1 MSKLFFSIFFISFPS
16 YLSVEWLQS
25 WLILMDLNK
34 TLNNLSDFELLFGWS
49 SFVAIYSY
57 RIEYLKGFLLFKV
70 LVFWY
75 KWLLLKKKLMN
86 FFFFFHSRHTMN
98 LGLMR
103 CSLSTFSDSWWI
115 INKSSLNILK
125 KKLGLTAFNKGL
137 LWRSDIF

>member
-1 MSKLFFSIFFISFPS
+1 MRKLFFSIFCISFPS

-57 RIEYLKGFLLFKV
+57 RIEHLKRFLLFKGFF
-70 LVFWY
+70 LVQMTTV
-75 KWLLLKKKLMN
+75 KEKIN
-86 FFFFFHSRHTMN
+86 DFFFHSRHTMN

-103 CSLSTFSDSWWI
+103 CSLSTFSDPWWI